1 MADDDELNLDDTG
14 SSGGPAKKGGLG
26 SFLPNVL
33 KWVIIG
39 ICAVILIVVICLICI
54 KIYTNNKTGDYNPA
68 TYSEEYKAVG
78 ESYDWYKSI
87 DTIQVFTNDDPPATV
102 RVTVFL
108 GYKKDDKS
116 ASADIS
122 SMAVE
127 IKSFIRKYFR
137 GKSAAELK
145 NAENETK
152 FQIEIKNAINDRI
165 LSTSKIKA
173 VNFDQLDVVDPN

>member
-1 MADDDELNLDDTG
+1 
-14 SSGGPAKKGGLG
+14 
-26 SFLPNVL
+26 
-33 KWVIIG
+33 
-39 ICAVILIVVICLICI
+39 
-54 KIYTNNKTGDYNPA
+54 
-68 TYSEEYKAVG
+68 
-78 ESYDWYKSI
+78 
-87 DTIQVFTNDDPPATV
+87 
-102 RVTVFL
+102 
-108 GYKKDDKS
+108 
-116 ASADIS
+116 
-122 SMAVE
+122 MAVE